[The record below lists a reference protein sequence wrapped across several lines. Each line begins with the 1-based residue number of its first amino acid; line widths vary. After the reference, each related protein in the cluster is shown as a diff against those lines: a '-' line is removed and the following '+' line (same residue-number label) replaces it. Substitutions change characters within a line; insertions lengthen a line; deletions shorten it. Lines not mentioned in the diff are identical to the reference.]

1 MRKKTLFLLIV
12 SGFSVLFAQT
22 DFRFTNEPN
31 PEELLPDFQN
41 IHDVKKAETNHYIAD
56 TSGNFVKF
64 SPNKTTLFVNN
75 FPEYILYYMNPET
88 KDTTESKSIFRYYK
102 DTNTLESY
110 KEFRLGETTHNF
122 YNKKGKILKKE
133 NYFNGELES
142 TLNWTYDEN
151 NQILKEERISFWKA
165 EPKENI
171 RTEYIYNAKN
181 QLSEKNRYKSDV
193 FLDKTLWFYDEE
205 GNILREI
212 NYSVDNQYFTT
223 QNIYDDDNK
232 LIEKRQYS
240 NDKLINTIDFK
251 STHESLFQN
260 NLKRERA
267 AQFYQE
273 KTTKEYDQKGNWI
286 LSKFLNDEKFAESD
300 IIDGNYRITE
310 RKITY
315 K

>member
-1 MRKKTLFLLIV
+1 MRKLHLFPLLAF
-12 SGFSVLFAQT
+12 GFSVLFAQT

-31 PEELLPDFQN
+31 PEELLPDFLH
-41 IHDVKKAETNHYIAD
+41 IDEVKQAEISHYIAD
-56 TSGNFVKF
+56 TSGNFLKF
-64 SPNKTTLFVNN
+64 SPNKTILFVNKY
-75 FPEYILYYMNPET
+75 PVYILYYVDPET
-88 KDTTESKSIFRYYK
+88 KDTTASKSIFSYYK
-102 DTNTLESY
+102 DSNTLEFY

-122 YNKKGKILKKE
+122 YNKNGKILKKE
-133 NYFNGELES
+133 SYFNGELES
-142 TLNWTYDEN
+142 TINWTYDEN

-193 FLDKTLWFYDEE
+193 FLDKTLWFYDEK

-223 QNIYDDDNK
+223 QNIYDADNK

-286 LSKFLNDEKFAESD
+286 KSKFLNDEKFAESD